1 MEPFECALRDPG
13 VNEDLVCGGFQ
24 KPQDRQSTSSWIVNF
39 AGVFSGNFIFTSKKS
54 VVRSGMRNIYEFLK

>member
-1 MEPFECALRDPG
+1 M
-13 VNEDLVCGGFQ
+13 NEDLVCGGFQ